1 VDRKDQR
8 EYGNKTGSYNNGLD
22 SNNSFS
28 RRSKADPKFPLE
40 GIDIMPI
47 ISGKKKEL
55 DRTLY
60 WRIFQRNQHK
70 AMRDGK
76 WKYFQDEK
84 GNEYLFDLLN
94 DPGEL
99 NNLKDQ
105 QQAVFKN
112 LKMKYSEWEKTV
124 LTPIPLGK

>member
-1 VDRKDQR
+1 
-8 EYGNKTGSYNNGLD
+8 
-22 SNNSFS
+22 
-28 RRSKADPKFPLE
+28 
-40 GIDIMPI
+40 M
-47 ISGKKKEL
+47 

-105 QQAVFKN
+105 QQSATRCV
-112 LKMKYSEWEKTV
+112 
-124 LTPIPLGK
+124 